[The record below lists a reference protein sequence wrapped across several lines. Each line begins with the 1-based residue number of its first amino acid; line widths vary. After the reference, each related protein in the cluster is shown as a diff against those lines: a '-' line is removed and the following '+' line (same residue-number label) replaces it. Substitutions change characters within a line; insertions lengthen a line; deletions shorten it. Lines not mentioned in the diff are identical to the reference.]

1 VIDLKLLEKKAENG
15 KSYFDDYKQGL
26 VNRGAS
32 LETLEKIMQLA
43 SKRREVMTQ
52 AETEKAK
59 QNKLSAEVG
68 QLKRE
73 GKDASS
79 VLAEVDSLKG
89 RVKELETNAA
99 QADADVQAL
108 LLTIPNKPH
117 SSVPV
122 GSSEKENKIVKTVG
136 EPTKLAFKALE
147 HFELGEKLNI
157 IDFDRAGKTTG
168 ARFVFLKGAAAQL
181 ERALIQFM
189 MDLHSNQH
197 GYTEMIPPFI
207 VNSNSLLGTGQFPK
221 FKEDVFRLE
230 NTDYYLIPTAEVPVT
245 NYFNN
250 ETLNETDLPKSFC
263 AYSPCFR
270 SEAGSHGKDTK
281 GLIRQHQFN
290 KVELMTFCHPDKSSE
305 VHEQLTSHA
314 EKVLTELHLPYRKM
328 LLCTGDMGFGSAK
341 TYDLEVWLPGQNL
354 YREISSC
361 SNFED
366 FQARRANIRFKP
378 KDGGKPQF
386 VHTLNGSGLAVGR
399 TSVAIL
405 ENYQKEDGSVEIP
418 QALRSYMGGK
428 TVIK

>member
-1 VIDLKLLEKKAENG
+1 MIDLKLLEKKSEDG
-15 KSYFDDYKQGL
+15 KSYLDDYKQGL
-26 VNRGAS
+26 KNRGAT

-73 GKDASS
+73 GKDASG
-79 VLAEVDSLKG
+79 VLSEVDALKG

-99 QADADVQAL
+99 QVDADVQAL

-136 EPTKLAFKALE
+136 EPTQLNFKALE

-168 ARFVFLKGAAAQL
+168 ARFAFLKGAAAQL

-189 MDLHSNQH
+189 MDLHSTQH

-207 VNSNSLLGTGQFPK
+207 VNSNSLTGTGQFPK
-221 FKEDVFRLE
+221 FKEDVFHLD

-245 NYFNN
+245 NYFNG

-270 SEAGSHGKDTK
+270 SEAGSYGKDTK

-290 KVELMTFCHPDKSSE
+290 KVELMTFCHPDKSYE

-314 EKVLTELHLPYRKM
+314 EKVLTELQLPYRKM

-341 TYDLEVWLPGQNL
+341 TYDLEVWLPGQNT

-399 TSVAIL
+399 TLVAIL
-405 ENYQKEDGSVEIP
+405 ENFQKADGSVEIP

-428 TVIK
+428 SVIK